1 MFTLTDDLENEIE
14 IEGTTYP
21 LDLSFDVVLRVYD
34 LMQDEYFSP
43 NEKVNIAFNMLVDCK
58 DPYDFELKYE
68 TVKYLMENII
78 NDPDESEGYSGAPSK
93 VFHDFAQD
101 ADYIYASFMQEYGID
116 LLEMQGKLR
125 WEKFIAL
132 LAGLRDKTKFKEIIG
147 IRSADLPTGKHMADE
162 RKRLKELKEIYALKK
177 DRKTKDEELN
187 NMFNM
192 LIGGK

>member
-1 MFTLTDDLENEIE
+1 MFTLTDDLETEIE
-14 IEGTTYP
+14 IEGKTYP

-34 LMQDEYFSP
+34 LMQDEYWFDY
-43 NEKVNIAFNMLVDCK
+43 EKINMAFTMLVKCK
-58 DPYDFELKYE
+58 DNYAFDIKYE
-68 TVKYLMENII
+68 TVRYIMDNMV
-78 NDPDESEGYSGAPSK
+78 NDHDESEGNHGAPSK

-116 LLEMQGKLR
+116 LLEMKGKLR

-132 LAGLRDKTKFKEIIG
+132 LTGLRDKTKFKEIIG